1 MCQSTAYSLTVDGEQ
16 IIMEDVANLKIEQ
29 GKIYLTNLLGQRKTI
44 YGIIKEIRMIDHK
57 ILISETGIK

>member
-1 MCQSTAYSLTVDGEQ
+1 MCQSTAYSLTADGEQ
-16 IIMEDVANLKIEQ
+16 MIMENVSDLKIQQ

-44 YGIIKEIRMIDHK
+44 YGIIKEIKMMDHK